1 MCVATIQLCHCRGK
15 KAIDCPE
22 TNECVCEPIKLC
34 LWTFKC
40 EFYIIFMSW
49 NFFLLIFSQLS
60 ENVKTILS
68 SQALQKQVVDQLWP
82 TGSSLPDSSLRYG
95 ALYAKSGYSM
105 RRIHKKPALVAG
117 KGKGGQN
124 SRKTYFSLYIL
135 SCFSFVPCTNI
146 TYSQLFSKKKVHHR
160 TFPLLS

>member
-1 MCVATIQLCHCRGK
+1 MKFLSS
-15 KAIDCPE
+15 D
-22 TNECVCEPIKLC
+22 
-34 LWTFKC
+34 
-40 EFYIIFMSW
+40 IFPTVW
-49 NFFLLIFSQLS
+49 
-60 ENVKTILS
+60 NVKTILS

-124 SRKTYFSLYIL
+124 SRKTYFSL
-135 SCFSFVPCTNI
+135 
-146 TYSQLFSKKKVHHR
+146 
-160 TFPLLS
+160 